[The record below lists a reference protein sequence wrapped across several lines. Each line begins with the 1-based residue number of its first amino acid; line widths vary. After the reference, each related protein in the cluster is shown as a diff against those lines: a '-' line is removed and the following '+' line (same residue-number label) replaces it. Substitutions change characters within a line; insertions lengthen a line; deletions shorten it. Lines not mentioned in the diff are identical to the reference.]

1 MAKHPRFMESAFVQS
16 AFMLLAAPAKAVQL
30 VRTDRG
36 AMRWAVVGAV
46 LGLLTAIVL
55 WAPAAWLAKA
65 VASATN
71 DRLLLADARDSLW
84 NGSARVILSPGEGSR
99 DASELPQRL
108 GWTLRPA
115 WLDGGPGVR
124 LTLDQSCCIKPGAPM
139 TASFGMDRLTVRLP
153 DATPEQPWI
162 RLPAAWL
169 AGLGTPWNTLAPDGV
184 IVVSAQGFVFEG
196 KGKTIGVNGLAQVEL
211 RDFSSRLA
219 QVSPLGSYR
228 MSLVGG
234 GTAPQLILTT
244 IQGPLQLS
252 GQGSLGAT
260 RTQFQ
265 GEATAAPGSEAALA
279 NLLNIIGRRQGAR
292 SIISVG

>member
-1 MAKHPRFMESAFVQS
+1 MQS
-16 AFMLLAAPAKAVQL
+16 AFMLLAAPGKAVAL

-36 AMRWAVVGAV
+36 AMRWALAGAV
-46 LGLLTAIVL
+46 LGLLSAVVV

-71 DRLLLADARDSLW
+71 ERLLLADARGSLW

-108 GWTLRPA
+108 GWSLRPA
-115 WLDGGPGVR
+115 WIDGGLAMR
-124 LTLDQSCCIKPGAPM
+124 LTLDQSCCIKPGVPL
-139 TASFGMDRLTVRLP
+139 TASFGMDRVTVRLP

-162 RLPAAWL
+162 RWPAAWL
-169 AGLGTPWNTLAPDGV
+169 AGLGTPWNTLTPDGV
-184 IVVSAQGFVFEG
+184 IAVSSQGFVFEG
-196 KGKTIGVNGLAQVEL
+196 RGKTVKVNGMAQVEL

-219 QVSPLGSYR
+219 QVTPLGSYR
-228 MSLVGG
+228 MGLVGG
-234 GTAPQLILTT
+234 SEAPQLILTT

-260 RTQFQ
+260 RTQFR

-279 NLLNIIGRRQGAR
+279 NLLNIIGRRNGAR

>member
-1 MAKHPRFMESAFVQS
+1 MQS
-16 AFMLLAAPAKAVQL
+16 AFMLLAAPGKAVQL

-36 AMRWAVVGAV
+36 AMRWGLVGAV
-46 LGLLTAIVL
+46 LGLSTAIVV
-55 WAPAAWLAKA
+55 WAPAAWLAKV

-71 DRLLLADARDSLW
+71 EHLLIVDTRGSVW

-108 GWTLRPA
+108 GWALRPA
-115 WLDGGPGVR
+115 WHDGGPGVR

-162 RLPAAWL
+162 RWPAAWL

-196 KGKTIGVNGLAQVEL
+196 KGKAIGVTGLAQVEL

-234 GTAPQLILTT
+234 GTAPQLILST

-260 RTQFQ
+260 RSQFQ

>member
-1 MAKHPRFMESAFVQS
+1 MQS
-16 AFMLLAAPAKAVQL
+16 AFMLLAAPGKAVQL

-36 AMRWAVVGAV
+36 AMRWGLVGAV
-46 LGLLTAIVL
+46 LGLSTAIVV
-55 WAPAAWLAKA
+55 WAPAAWLAKV

-71 DRLLLADARDSLW
+71 ERLLLADARGSVW

-108 GWTLRPA
+108 GWALRPA
-115 WLDGGPGVR
+115 WHDGGPGVR

-162 RLPAAWL
+162 RWPAAWL

-196 KGKTIGVNGLAQVEL
+196 KGKAIGVTGLAQVEL

-234 GTAPQLILTT
+234 GTAPQLILST

-260 RTQFQ
+260 RSQFQ
-265 GEATAAPGSEAALA
+265 GEATAAPGSEAAKA
-279 NLLNIIGRRQGAR
+279 NLLNINGRRQGAR